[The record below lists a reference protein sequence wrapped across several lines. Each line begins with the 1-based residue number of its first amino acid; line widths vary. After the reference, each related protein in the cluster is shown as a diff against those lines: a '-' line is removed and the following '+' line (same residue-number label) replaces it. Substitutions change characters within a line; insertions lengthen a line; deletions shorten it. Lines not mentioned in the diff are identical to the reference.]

1 MRRVLYILIAGA
13 LVAAL
18 IPATA
23 LGRSHHRRHHH
34 HARAHHGIR
43 HKQFGRGDA
52 PAAPSMA
59 DNAGTV
65 ASFDG
70 TKLTIQLADGSMVS
84 GTVNNDTEIG
94 CEGVDM
100 SQTSLHRDDEGRDH
114 SGGDDNSGQQD
125 NNDQRRQRHGE
136 LRHQQPDARDDR
148 PRGRAEAVGCRR
160 RLGQGRAFD
169 LGQLRGRRRLTAR
182 FDRFVDD
189 RRPHGV
195 AGHLRWTGQRSDH
208 EDREALA
215 MTWRLERQGRRCSY
229 LRSSTTRT

>member
-1 MRRVLYILIAGA
+1 MRRVLCILIAGA

-59 DNAGTV
+59 DNASTV

-114 SGGDDNSGQQD
+114 SGGDDNSGPGNNNGD
-125 NNDQRRQRHGE
+125 NDDNDDNDMENCDTSSLTPGTIVHEAE
-136 LRHQQPDARDDR
+136 LKLSGA
-148 PRGRAEAVGCRR
+148 GAVWDKVE
-160 RLGQGRAFD
+160 L
-169 LGQLRGRRRLTAR
+169 LTSASS
-182 FDRFVDD
+182 
-189 RRPHGV
+189 
-195 AGHLRWTGQRSDH
+195 AGDSD
-208 EDREALA
+208 
-215 MTWRLERQGRRCSY
+215 
-229 LRSSTTRT
+229 

>member
-1 MRRVLYILIAGA
+1 MRKVLYTLIAGT

-34 HARAHHGIR
+34 HARTHHRIR

-84 GTVNNDTEIG
+84 GTVNNDTEIE

-100 SQTSLHRDDEGRDH
+100 SHTSLHRDDEGRDH
-114 SGGDDNSGQQD
+114 SGGDDNSGPGDDDGD
-125 NNDQRRQRHGE
+125 NDDNDMENCDSSSLTPGTIVHEAE
-136 LRHQQPDARDDR
+136 LKLSGAGAVWDKVELLTSATSDGDD
-148 PRGRAEAVGCRR
+148 
-160 RLGQGRAFD
+160 D
-169 LGQLRGRRRLTAR
+169 
-182 FDRFVDD
+182 
-189 RRPHGV
+189 
-195 AGHLRWTGQRSDH
+195 
-208 EDREALA
+208 
-215 MTWRLERQGRRCSY
+215 
-229 LRSSTTRT
+229 